1 MAQAKNEQA
10 LRSVNEQIQSA
21 KSALGEM
28 KFPKSN
34 GVALRFL
41 ELAQESPMQVIS
53 KTLQSKNDWGKMI
66 KEYGR
71 LQEQFNAIQ
80 SRFTDA
86 VENVVEDKKEFEEA
100 TKQYYAALLVM
111 TDCQVYMANALGKR
125 LKKDDTEERINLLKN
140 ESQTL
145 SKNIEAFKMNVN
157 RAVQNMGEHQLTSI
171 KKGED
176 VRLNEIIPNIKS
188 AYDRA
193 YDQHNPFWK
202 WVKQLFQ
209 KSDRAKEINF
219 LNALSEHKECS
230 EFVRFQ
236 AIRLVHGKIQTE
248 WFGEGSKLGKMLGGL
263 LDNGKFFV
271 DKNSDET
278 LVNFLEQ
285 HEELKELMPD
295 SLKDYLAEQ
304 DKEYKDVAR
313 NVFSNRIQ

>member
-1 MAQAKNEQA
+1 
-10 LRSVNEQIQSA
+10 
-21 KSALGEM
+21 
-28 KFPKSN
+28 
-34 GVALRFL
+34 
-41 ELAQESPMQVIS
+41 
-53 KTLQSKNDWGKMI
+53 
-66 KEYGR
+66 
-71 LQEQFNAIQ
+71 
-80 SRFTDA
+80 
-86 VENVVEDKKEFEEA
+86 
-100 TKQYYAALLVM
+100 
-111 TDCQVYMANALGKR
+111 
-125 LKKDDTEERINLLKN
+125 
-140 ESQTL
+140 
-145 SKNIEAFKMNVN
+145 MNVN